1 MTDGILSE
9 DGLLANLWTV
19 AADHWL
25 IRDRAAPWWIIV
37 TTAFGLTA
45 IFANY
50 LPIFLYVVLDSKGM
64 LPLESAM
71 SISYG
76 NIDSMLNLSGDLILI
91 LLAYGAIAFLVD
103 WYAPWQFRKNEEF
116 LESSIPLEAQ
126 IMPKKGDDAW
136 L

>member
-1 MTDGILSE
+1 MPDNVLSE
-9 DGLLANLWTV
+9 GIWNR
-19 AADHWL
+19 AASHWL
-25 IRDRAAPWWIIV
+25 IRDRAAPWWVIV

-45 IFANY
+45 MLANY
-50 LPIFLYVVLDSKGM
+50 LPIFLYVTLDAKGM

-71 SISYG
+71 PISYG
-76 NIDSMLNLSGDLILI
+76 NIDSLLNLSGDLILI

-116 LESSIPLEAQ
+116 MEGSIPLEAQ
-126 IMPKKGDDAW
+126 VMPKKGDDAW